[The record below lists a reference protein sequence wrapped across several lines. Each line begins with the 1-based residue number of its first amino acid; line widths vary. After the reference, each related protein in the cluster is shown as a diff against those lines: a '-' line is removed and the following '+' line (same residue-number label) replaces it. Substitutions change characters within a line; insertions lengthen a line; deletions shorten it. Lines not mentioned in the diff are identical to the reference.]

1 MTGRTPA
8 RRRLS
13 DRGLACVLLVVF
25 AVAAWLD
32 RDRHVVAN
40 QASIFAAIWAGISF
54 LGQILGTVGGAIA
67 TSLEAVVGYLVTAV
81 GWLASQV
88 ANILIS
94 TGAIFAKVW
103 DAMKIVWSDV
113 LKPALAWIDKA
124 FTRVQAW
131 LKDTFGPVF
140 KWLRRVRDELN
151 RIYERF
157 VKPVVDTI
165 EFIRQI
171 NRVLLTFHITVLQTL
186 DGYLAE
192 LERRIREPILWLY
205 ARLTDVENAVN
216 FIVTAD
222 GFFQR
227 LTLLRSLDRHAPPWI
242 HMFWAKQIASGA
254 TPPPLDRELGPPITA
269 SVAELSEEL
278 ARAYSGEPN
287 IFQDDI
293 DALAASS
300 LEGFDESALAIA

>member
-1 MTGRTPA
+1 MIDRTPG
-8 RRRLS
+8 RRRAS
-13 DRGLACVLLVVF
+13 DRALAGLVCAVFLL
-25 AVAAWLD
+25 AAWLD
-32 RDRHVVAN
+32 RDRHVVAD

-54 LGQILGTVGGAIA
+54 LADILGTVGGAIA
-67 TSLEAVVGYLVTAV
+67 TSLEAVVAYLVTAV

-88 ANILIS
+88 ASILLS

-113 LKPALAWIDKA
+113 LKPALVWLDKA
-124 FTRVQAW
+124 LTRLQTW

-151 RIYERF
+151 AIYTRF

-171 NRVLLTFHITVLQTL
+171 NRVLLTFHITVLQQL
-186 DGYLAE
+186 DSYLAE

-242 HMFWAKQIASGA
+242 HMFWAKQVAPGV
-254 TPPPLDRELGPPITA
+254 TPPPFDGALGSPIVVSVTELGD
-269 SVAELSEEL
+269 EL
-278 ARAYSGEPN
+278 AKTYLGEPN
-287 IFQDDI
+287 SLQDEI
-293 DALAASS
+293 DAMVSASAD
-300 LEGFDESALAIA
+300 GFGQALGSSA